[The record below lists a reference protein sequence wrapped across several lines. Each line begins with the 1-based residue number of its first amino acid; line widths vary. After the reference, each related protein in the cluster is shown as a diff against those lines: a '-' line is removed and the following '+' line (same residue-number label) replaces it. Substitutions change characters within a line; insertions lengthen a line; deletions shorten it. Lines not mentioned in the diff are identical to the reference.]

1 MASNWFVSEEAFK
14 AQADNERDAKTVH
27 SWEKLEEGIIFAI
40 IRIQD
45 VFSTKYNTDCYILH
59 LTDREENSICVWA
72 PRKLITDLRKRKP
85 TERPFIVSLGQGKF
99 RKKTFNKY
107 DLVLREAGEEIKLFD
122 NPFPKDDFLNSTVSA
137 RCQQ

>member
-99 RKKTFNKY
+99 RKKTFNNY

-122 NPFPKDDFLNSTVSA
+122 NPFPKDDFLNSTVSVG
-137 RCQQ
+137 CQQ